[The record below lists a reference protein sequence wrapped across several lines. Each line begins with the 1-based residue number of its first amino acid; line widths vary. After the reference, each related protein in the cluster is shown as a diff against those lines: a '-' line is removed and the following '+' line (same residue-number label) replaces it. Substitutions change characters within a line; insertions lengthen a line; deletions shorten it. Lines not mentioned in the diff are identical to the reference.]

1 MNNIELK
8 PLKAKTIREK
18 DRRVVDEY
26 IKDPDKV
33 KYTSFL
39 KFHPNVRPN
48 AAMVRANE
56 IFNKPEVKEYLQTQL
71 SKISDKALVTPERIL
86 REWANRA
93 FFNPTA
99 MFNSEYKL
107 LRPQEMSKEQQ
118 RLLIGVDIWK
128 AYELEQSG
136 GSFEEVLSEL
146 AKRFKVAHQE
156 KALENLTR
164 INGMYQDKVD
174 LTSKGDK
181 IKIDIVYT
189 NNVLNVHNEAKQI
202 GDTTPLITREHGQGD
217 TITPIEVITDG
228 QEVKE

>member
-1 MNNIELK
+1 MK
-8 PLKAKTIREK
+8 TAAKTITEK
-18 DRRVVDEY
+18 NRQVIDAY
-26 IKDPDKV
+26 LKDPDKI
-33 KYTSFL
+33 KYNAYIL
-39 KFHPNVRPN
+39 FHPNAPKNQAIARF
-48 AAMVRANE
+48 NE
-56 IFNKPEVKEYLQTQL
+56 LLNKPTVQAYMKEQL
-71 SKISDKALVTPERIL
+71 TKVSDRVLVSPEKIL

-136 GSFEEVLSEL
+136 GSFEQVLSEL

-189 NNVLNVHNEAKQI
+189 NNVLNVHNEAGQI
-202 GDTTPLITREHGQGD
+202 GTAMPLITQEHGQGD
-217 TITPIEVITDG
+217 TITPIEVITDS
-228 QEVKE
+228 QEAKE